1 MEKVEIKVS
10 KETRQ
15 KLSDMAIKTGLS
27 TDRLADLLLDEFV
40 EGRGKVY
47 VGDWKEGPGIRV
59 LPDWPRFSSGVV
71 KVKKDDMK

>member
-10 KETRQ
+10 QETKK
-15 KLSDMAIKTGLS
+15 KLSNMAVKTGLS
-27 TDRLADLLLDEFV
+27 TDKLAEVLLDSFV
-40 EGRGKVY
+40 DGKGKVY

-71 KVKKDDMK
+71 KVKKEDMK

>member
-10 KETRQ
+10 KETRR
-15 KLSDMAIKTGLS
+15 KLSDMAVETGLS

>member
-10 KETRQ
+10 TKTRQ